1 MNTPQQ
7 TDPFP
12 DPRQDIFRFESA
24 FGAQYLGDGKTRFR
38 LWGPSAGSVEL
49 KVDGCAAIA
58 MDRLADGWYETHAD
72 VVPGSRY
79 FYRVKVEGGE
89 EIFNVPDPASRLQAE
104 DVHDHS
110 IVVDPDAYVWQNAD
124 WRGRP
129 WHETVLYELHVGA
142 CGGFSGVTERLK
154 ALAALGI
161 TAIELMP
168 IADFPGSRNWG
179 YDGVL
184 PYAPDTAYGSPDDL
198 KALIDT
204 AHGLGIMVF
213 LDVVYNHFGPDG
225 NYLGKYAS
233 AFFRHDIKTPWGDA
247 IDFHQPVVRRFF
259 TENALYWLKEYRFD
273 GLRFDAMHA
282 IHDQSFLPDL
292 ARELRLALE
301 PYRYVHL
308 VLEHDSNVAHLLEDD
323 YDAQWNDDGHH
334 VLHVLLTGECHG
346 YYCDYAENAAAKLA
360 RCLAEGFVFQGDTST
375 HRGGQPRGHPSA
387 QLPPTAF
394 VLFLQNHDQLG
405 NRAFGERMTTLA
417 HPAALRAAQA
427 LLLLCPQVPMLFMGE
442 ELGATQPFL
451 YFTSHV
457 APGLSEAVRE
467 GRRTEFAS
475 FPAFADETLR
485 ALIPDPSELSS
496 YTNSIV
502 PAMSEDPDSAVCMA
516 RIQELLTLRHVE
528 IVPRL
533 SGCRGSGAE
542 VIGPAAVLARW
553 RMGDGSILSMVV
565 NLADELLT
573 PAADVLDR
581 IGIGRVLHATDGC
594 AGQLALG
601 NIAPYSFIA
610 MLEDRDERIA
620 QSG

>member
-1 MNTPQQ
+1 MSMPNLKFPE
-7 TDPFP
+7 P
-12 DPRQDIFRFESA
+12 DPQEEIFHFESS
-24 FGAQYLGDGKTRFR
+24 FGAQYYADGHTRFR
-38 LWGPSAGSVEL
+38 LWAPSAAAVDL
-49 KVDGCAAIA
+49 KLDGRAAIP
-58 MDRLADGWYETHAD
+58 MEKLEEGWYEVTTEAP
-72 VVPGSRY
+72 PGIHY
-79 FYRVKVEGGE
+79 HYRAKLDGGE
-89 EIFNVPDPASRLQAE
+89 EIFNVPDPASRQQLG
-104 DVHDHS
+104 DVHDNS
-110 IVVDPDAYVWQNAD
+110 VVVDPQSYVWQNTD

-129 WHETVLYELHVGA
+129 WHETVLYELHVGT
-142 CGGFSGVTERLK
+142 CGGFQGVRERLK
-154 ALAALGI
+154 ALADLGI

-184 PYAPDTAYGSPDDL
+184 PYAPDTAYGTPDDL

-225 NYLGKYAS
+225 NYLGKYAN

-282 IHDQSFLPDL
+282 IYDQSFLPDL
-292 ARELRLALE
+292 SRELRSALE

-308 VLEHDSNVAHLLEDD
+308 VLEHDGNVSHLLDGE

-346 YYCDYAENAAAKLA
+346 YYCDYADSPATKLA

-375 HRGGQPRGHPSA
+375 HRDGQPRGYPSA
-387 QLPPTAF
+387 LLSPTAF

-417 HPAALRAAQA
+417 HPAALRAAHA
-427 LLLLCPQVPMLFMGE
+427 LLLLCPQIPMLFMGE
-442 ELGATQPFL
+442 EVGATQPFL

-475 FPAFADETLR
+475 FPAFADEALR
-485 ALIPDPSELSS
+485 ALIPDPSDLSS
-496 YTNSIV
+496 YSNSVV
-502 PAMSEDPDSAVCMA
+502 PAMTEDPESAVWLM
-516 RIQELLTLRHVE
+516 RMQELLALRHAE

-533 SGCRGSGAE
+533 PGCRSLGAE

-553 RMGDGSILSMVV
+553 RMKGEGGDVVLSMII
-565 NLADELLT
+565 NLADEQLA
-573 PAADVLDR
+573 PEMEVLDR
-581 IGIGRVLHATDGC
+581 AGTGRVLYATEGC

-601 NIAPYSFIA
+601 KIAPYSFIA
-610 MLEDRDERIA
+610 RLEECNE
-620 QSG
+620 